1 MKKRLTAL
9 ALAMMMVFM
18 VGCSDDDDGGAE
30 KTGDRANKEQESVVT
45 LGEVNGNTYISR
57 YMGIACEFDSDWI
70 LADATELQDLSDM
83 TVESMEGTTLGDAMA
98 DYTQIMDLSA
108 ESGDYRYSMNVVL
121 TKLPKREQKL
131 YAEMTEEELIDYNI
145 AMGDLMVEALEA
157 GGITVNGLEKVFV
170 TFLGERHAALL
181 TSAHI
186 GAVEYYCLQLYFY
199 DIGEYGA
206 VLSLC
211 SYGGNYTEDLLDM
224 FYSVK

>member
-18 VGCSDDDDGGAE
+18 AGCSDDDDGGAE
-30 KTGDRANKEQESVVT
+30 KKQERVFT
-45 LGEVNGNTYISR
+45 LGELNGNTYTSKYI
-57 YMGIACEFDSDWI
+57 GIGCEFDSDWT
-70 LADATELQDLSDM
+70 LADALELQDLRDM

-121 TKLPKREQKL
+121 TKLPKREQNL

-157 GGITVNGLEKVFV
+157 SGITVNGLEKVFV

-224 FYSVK
+224 F